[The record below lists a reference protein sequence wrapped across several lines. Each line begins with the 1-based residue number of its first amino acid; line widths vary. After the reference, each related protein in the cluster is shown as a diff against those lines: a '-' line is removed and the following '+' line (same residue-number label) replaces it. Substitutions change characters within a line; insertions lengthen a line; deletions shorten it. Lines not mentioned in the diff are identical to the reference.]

1 MTKIIL
7 NDARL
12 TLLQPI
18 ENWLDRL
25 RSFIVWIEQHARKN
39 CSHMGVHPDHEIVRT
54 KHRNGTINPDTRSSL
69 LVGEGD
75 VLPLRIDQALPN
87 CPLVCDRY
95 AAEMVVGESS

>member
-12 TLLQPI
+12 TPIQPT

-39 CSHMGVHPDHEIVRT
+39 CSHMGVHPDHEIVWT
-54 KHRNGTINPDTRSSL
+54 KHHNGTINPDMCSSL
-69 LVGEGD
+69 LVRESD
-75 VLPLRIDQALPN
+75 VLPLRVDSALPN